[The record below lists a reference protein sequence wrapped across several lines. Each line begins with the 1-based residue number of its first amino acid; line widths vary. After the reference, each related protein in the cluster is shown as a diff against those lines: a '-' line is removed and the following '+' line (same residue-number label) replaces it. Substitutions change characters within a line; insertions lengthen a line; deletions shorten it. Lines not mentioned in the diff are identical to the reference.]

1 MAPKFH
7 EMHPA
12 LIIRTVLVG
21 ISLIL
26 IPYLSYRFFILRQ
39 HFFIEGR
46 SPKLT
51 IIASISMLI
60 TTLTLC
66 GVTYFEYFLQGDE
79 QILWSYNF
87 VGAVGQGFAFVFCA
101 LIIFRTYL
109 VYDQW
114 RTSQMKLKNISKI
127 LTKETSSSKELN
139 SIKDRQD
146 KFTFNKGARAVSKSK
161 VYRFIVVYIIIIFAI
176 STGLYYRRDP
186 LDLMI
191 MILIWVVT
199 WGVGIFIIIKTRKTK
214 EVCHYIICPSNIT
227 INNNPFLI

>member
-1 MAPKFH
+1 MTHGAHLH

-12 LIIRTVLVG
+12 LIIRTILVT
-21 ISLIL
+21 ISSIL
-26 IPYLSYRFFILRQ
+26 IPYLSYKFYVLRH

-51 IIASISMLI
+51 ILASISMLI
-60 TTLTLC
+60 TTITLI

-114 RTSQMKLKNISKI
+114 RTSKMKLENISKI
-127 LTKETSSSKELN
+127 LTKESPKEK
-139 SIKDRQD
+139 SIKDRQET
-146 KFTFNKGARAVSKSK
+146 FTFKQTNKKISKSK
-161 VYRFIVVYIIIIFAI
+161 VYKFIVGFIFFI
-176 STGLYYRRDP
+176 FVVSTCLYYRRDP
-186 LDLMI
+186 IDLMV
-191 MILIWVVT
+191 MILIWVIT
-199 WGVGIFIIIKTRKTK
+199 WSVGIFIIIKTRKTK
-214 EVCHYIICPSNIT
+214 EV
-227 INNNPFLI
+227 